1 MDVYGPL
8 ERTAAGHRFIQVIT
22 DRFTK
27 LVRAIMMDGTSALD
41 CASAVLDYGVGA
53 CEVSGSW
60 VDALLY
66 SRAV

>member
-1 MDVYGPL
+1 VRGGGQMTIET
-8 ERTAAGHRFIQVIT
+8 ERMPTRNAASQWLMTR
-22 DRFTK
+22 R
-27 LVRAIMMDGTSALD
+27 D
-41 CASAVLDYGVGA
+41 CPGEEGA